1 MERRVMQPGAAQIR
15 NSFLIGEGDGILPG
29 RLPFMD
35 PVSCERLLRK
45 GLSLSLLEAP
55 QEGPIAFA
63 A

>member
-15 NSFLIGEGDGILPG
+15 SSLLIGEGDGILPG

-35 PVSCERLLRK
+35 PVSCERLLGKAYR
-45 GLSLSLLEAP
+45 L
-55 QEGPIAFA
+55 A